1 MSQRPGARDAAAGRG
16 GQVVAAID
24 VGSSAVRL
32 SLAEIDATGKPHTR
46 VQQRLPVRLG
56 RDVFAHGGGGAV
68 GRELQRELLNA
79 LGRLVQ
85 LSARHRAVRVRA
97 VATSALREAR
107 NATAVCAAVQRELG
121 LRLEVLSGAEEATLS
136 REALAAAL
144 AAQGCT
150 VAPAQRI
157 YVDLGGGS
165 LELADAAGA
174 FATSLPLGTV
184 RLLALVPGLAATQPV
199 APGPLAGLLTEVERR
214 LAEALAGHAE
224 ALVATASGP
233 WALIGTGGNLEVM
246 AQLAPAPGHG
256 RRVALEALWPLAT
269 RVAAIPLAERAAR
282 LGLRPD
288 RSDLA
293 LPALLVVHALA
304 RRLTAQALW
313 VPGSGLRDGLIA
325 ALAAELV
332 AAATPH
338 TGGTPRG

>member
-1 MSQRPGARDAAAGRG
+1 MSQRPGACGAAGGRG

-32 SLAEIDATGKPHTR
+32 SLAEVDAAGRPHTL

-68 GRELQRELLNA
+68 GAELQRELLDA

-107 NATAVCAAVQRELG
+107 NGNELCAAVKRELG

-150 VAPAQRI
+150 VAPTQRL

-184 RLLALVPGLAATQPV
+184 RLLASVPALAAAQPS
-199 APGPLAGLLTEVERR
+199 APGPLERSLAEVEGR
-214 LAEALAGHAE
+214 LAEALAPHASV
-224 ALVATASGP
+224 LVAPAAGP
-233 WALIGTGGNLEVM
+233 GALIGTGGNLEVM

-282 LGLRPD
+282 LGVRPD
-288 RSDLA
+288 RADLA

-304 RRLTAQALW
+304 RRLAAQDLW

-332 AAATPH
+332 AATTPR
-338 TGGTPRG
+338 TGGAPHA